1 MQVSGVQSSS
11 MAYGSSGGNQA
22 TALATK
28 ATDQKATEV
37 KDQIAMSVIKQ
48 AQDQQQVMAEGLMNM
63 MQSTLDIYA

>member
-1 MQVSGVQSSS
+1 MQISGVQSSS
-11 MAYGSSGGNQA
+11 MAYGGSTNQA

-48 AQDQQQVMAEGLMNM
+48 AQDQQQVMAEGLMDM